1 MVKRTRTGGWM
12 AFHRTDRMPEVCLPQ
27 DCLPIGRKTAGPSRG
42 SQMRMKWAQSVHT
55 VFTSKVYR
63 SELCL
68 LRTEKKK
75 SMLIGISR
83 VFVCLFLQKVFFSFC
98 FRNTYWTPTL
108 SQALRQAVRDTE
120 IYKIV
125 PLLPTNSQCSGQDY
139 WENSTTLK
147 VLSAMIVL
155 FSRTLGE
162 QWDTPAFSVGFRCF
176 SYVSKTKNDHRR
188 KCHLIW
194 FFKGNWPIEESWGKG
209 I

>member
-1 MVKRTRTGGWM
+1 M

-83 VFVCLFLQKVFFSFC
+83 VFVCLFLQKVFFLFVSE
-98 FRNTYWTPTL
+98 TL
-108 SQALRQAVRDTE
+108 IE
-120 IYKIV
+120 H
-125 PLLPTNSQCSGQDY
+125 PL
-139 WENSTTLK
+139 
-147 VLSAMIVL
+147 
-155 FSRTLGE
+155 
-162 QWDTPAFSVGFRCF
+162 
-176 SYVSKTKNDHRR
+176 
-188 KCHLIW
+188 
-194 FFKGNWPIEESWGKG
+194 
-209 I
+209 